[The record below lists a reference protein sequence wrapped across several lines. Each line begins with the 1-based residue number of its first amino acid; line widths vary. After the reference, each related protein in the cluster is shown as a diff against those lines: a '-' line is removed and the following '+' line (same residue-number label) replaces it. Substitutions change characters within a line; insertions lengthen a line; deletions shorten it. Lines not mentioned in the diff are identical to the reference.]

1 MALQD
6 VAVNAECREDQYRA
20 GRIPV
25 VAVSVIG
32 EGMGVYDL
40 ASVYDVGMRKQRD
53 AAHVCEKEHGKQQLD
68 GDMSSYEFPHG
79 VVSARKNTQKPREV
93 QTNLFDLHFRGATVL
108 VAAGQTRKNGIASL
122 IEFGDGGLGAG
133 CLQDGVEAF
142 DYVGML
148 R

>member
-40 ASVYDVGMRKQRD
+40 ASVYDVGMRKQRY
-53 AAHVCEKEHGKQQLD
+53 AAHVCGKEHGKQQLD

-79 VVSARKNTQKPREV
+79 IVSARKNREKSGIKKAAV
-93 QTNLFDLHFRGATVL
+93 PDSGRLPLSCCRPYGA
-108 VAAGQTRKNGIASL
+108 
-122 IEFGDGGLGAG
+122 
-133 CLQDGVEAF
+133 
-142 DYVGML
+142 
-148 R
+148 